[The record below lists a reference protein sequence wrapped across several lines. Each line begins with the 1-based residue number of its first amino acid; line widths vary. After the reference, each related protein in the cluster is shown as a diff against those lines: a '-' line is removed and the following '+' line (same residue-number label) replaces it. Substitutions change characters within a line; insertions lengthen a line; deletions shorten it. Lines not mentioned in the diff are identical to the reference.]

1 MDEPIL
7 ILTDTSHNDVAAI
20 RSFDLDMA
28 FGDDEQ
34 DFVATFSGVDL
45 GGGELLYIDGTEYGG
60 IIDSVESR
68 TDSDL
73 VQYKGRTWHGM
84 LAYKVITPP
93 PGQTHYTVS
102 GDANT
107 CIQAVI
113 TKVGLGAVLSTP
125 GTSSGITV
133 SGYQFARFTDAYTGL
148 RNMLASVGAKLCMSR
163 EGGTTVCWAE
173 AVDVIADE
181 ADSDLAEF
189 GIGLNHRVLNH
200 LVCAGEGEMLDRVV
214 VDLYADASGNVSN
227 VQTFT
232 GVDEIAAYY
241 NYTGADLAELT
252 SEGTKRLKESQSAGS
267 IEIDVHGTGEW
278 RVGDIIEGRDN
289 RTGVTVRAPIVK
301 KLVKVSSSTN
311 YTLQVEYEAG
321 APMGASGGM
330 SNVTEAGGGI
340 SYTAGTGISIA
351 GNVIAVDSDDFA
363 AVAFSGDYDD
373 LVDAPSLATVATTGD
388 YDDLLNT
395 PAIPT
400 SGAFYGTSSTGAG
413 TAAKVVT
420 ATDFTM
426 TAGYILVVKFTNANT
441 ANGLKLNV
449 NSLGATSV
457 YFNGA
462 IASATNPLRWNAGT
476 AVTFVYDGTY
486 FQLISMEALTVMST
500 SATSDFVSAAAT
512 GYTVASG
519 DFARWGKMAMVRL
532 NITTDNAIAADTNVT
547 GIVTLKSGYRPY
559 IRTAGGDE
567 LTAARLNA
575 DGTIDVRILA
585 ARSAGGTV
593 YVAFTYLLA

>member
-7 ILTDTSHNDVAAI
+7 ILTDTTFDDVAAV

-45 GGGELLYIDGTEYGG
+45 EGGELLYIDGTEYGG

-93 PGQTHYTVS
+93 AGQTHYTVS

-107 CIQAVI
+107 CIQSVI

-133 SGYQFARFTDAYTGL
+133 SSYKFARFTDAYTGL

-173 AVDVIADE
+173 AVDVITDE

-200 LVCAGEGEMLDRVV
+200 LVCAGEGEMLDRTV
-214 VDLYADASGNVSN
+214 VDLYADASGNVSET
-227 VQTFT
+227 QTFT

-241 NYTGADLAELT
+241 NYTGADLTELK
-252 SEGTKRLKESQSAGS
+252 SEGAKRLKESQSAGS

-301 KLVKVSSSTN
+301 KVVKVGSATN
-311 YTLQVEYEAG
+311 YTLQVQYEAG

-340 SYTAGTGISIA
+340 SYTAGSGISIA
-351 GNVIAVDSDDFA
+351 GNVISVNAGDFA

-373 LVDAPSLATVATTGD
+373 LTDAPSLATVATSGD
-388 YDDLLNT
+388 YDDLLDKPT
-395 PAIPT
+395 IPT
-400 SGAFYGTSSTGAG
+400 
-413 TAAKVVT
+413 
-420 ATDFTM
+420 
-426 TAGYILVVKFTNANT
+426 
-441 ANGLKLNV
+441 
-449 NSLGATSV
+449 
-457 YFNGA
+457 
-462 IASATNPLRWNAGT
+462 
-476 AVTFVYDGTY
+476 
-486 FQLISMEALTVMST
+486 
-500 SATSDFVSAAAT
+500 ATSDLVNDSGFISSTSFDHEINNTSTFVDSVAT
-512 GYTVASG
+512 GYSIDSGYFCSVA
-519 DFARWGKMAMVRL
+519 RMAMVRL
-532 NITTDNAIAADTNVT
+532 NITTDASVSANTNIT
-547 GIVTLKSGYRPY
+547 GIATLKSGYRPR
-559 IRTAGGDE
+559 IRCAGGDE
-567 LTAARLNA
+567 LMAARMNT
-575 DGTIDVRILA
+575 DGTIDVRVLA
-585 ARSAGGTV
+585 ARSAGGTI

>member
-1 MDEPIL
+1 MDEPVL

-133 SGYQFARFTDAYTGL
+133 STYQFARFIDAYTGL

-173 AVDVIADE
+173 AVDVITDE

-227 VQTFT
+227 VQTFM

-388 YDDLLNT
+388 YDDLLDKPT
-395 PAIPT
+395 IPT
-400 SGAFYGTSSTGAG
+400 
-413 TAAKVVT
+413 
-420 ATDFTM
+420 
-426 TAGYILVVKFTNANT
+426 
-441 ANGLKLNV
+441 
-449 NSLGATSV
+449 
-457 YFNGA
+457 
-462 IASATNPLRWNAGT
+462 
-476 AVTFVYDGTY
+476 
-486 FQLISMEALTVMST
+486 
-500 SATSDFVSAAAT
+500 ATSDLVNDSGFISSTTFDEDTSTTSAFIDSVAT
-512 GYTVASG
+512 GFSVASG
-519 DFARWGKMAMVRL
+519 EFVKVARMAQLRL
-532 NITTDNAIAADTNVT
+532 NVTTANSIAADTNVT
-547 GIVTLKSGYRPY
+547 GIVTLKTGYRPY

-575 DGTIDVRILA
+575 NGTVDVRILS
-585 ARSAGGTV
+585 ARSANSTV
-593 YVAFTYLLA
+593 YLAFTYFLA